1 MKQRVVVLLV
11 VTLASVLPALAETT
25 KAQDEERIQAATEI
39 LQSLTRTP
47 DKGIPDKLLR
57 SAACIAIIPG
67 EKKVAFF
74 VGGSY
79 GKGVA
84 TCRTQT
90 GWSAPL
96 FVTMGGGSF
105 GFQWGATSTDFVLIF
120 RGRQGLEKQ
129 LSDKFQIGASAEGA
143 AGPVGRDVGADT
155 DITLRA
161 EVLTYSRTKGLFA
174 GVDLKGAV
182 MQPDDSGNRAMY
194 GENLPSNVAILT
206 GRVHR
211 PAAERPLE
219 TELAAVAGR
228 GMTAAQAARR

>member
-1 MKQRVVVLLV
+1 MKKSIGMLLV
-11 VTLASVLPALAETT
+11 VSIASVLPALADTT
-25 KAQDEERIQAATEI
+25 KAQDEDRMQAATEI
-39 LQSLTRTP
+39 LQSMTHMP
-47 DKGIPDKLLR
+47 DKGIPDRLLK
-57 SAACIAIIPG
+57 SARCLAIIPG

-84 TCRTQT
+84 VCRDQN

-96 FVTMGGGSF
+96 FITMGGGSF
-105 GFQWGATSTDFVLIF
+105 GFQWGATSTDFVLLF
-120 RGRQGLEKQ
+120 RGREGLEKQ
-129 LSDKFQIGASAEGA
+129 LSDKFQIGASAAGA
-143 AGPVGRDVGADT
+143 AGPVGRDAAADT

-194 GENLPSNVAILT
+194 GPNLPPYVAILT
-206 GRVHR
+206 GRVHSPT
-211 PAAERPLE
+211 PARAFDR
-219 TELAAVAGR
+219 ELAAVAGR
-228 GMTAAQAARR
+228 GMAAQAARR